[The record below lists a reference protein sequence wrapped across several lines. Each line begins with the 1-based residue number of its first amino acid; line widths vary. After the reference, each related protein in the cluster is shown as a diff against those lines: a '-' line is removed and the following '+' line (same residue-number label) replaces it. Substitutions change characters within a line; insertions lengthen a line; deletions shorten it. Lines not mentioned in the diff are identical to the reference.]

1 MTTVKSLGWI
11 GGVRDS
17 VHWVQFDEGGKEA
30 SGRERKLPVDAGRGS
45 SRVLLG

>member
-11 GGVRDS
+11 VGCVILFIGCS
-17 VHWVQFDEGGKEA
+17 STKEA
-30 SGRERKLPVDAGRGS
+30 SGRERKRPVDAGRGS